1 MIPAHTSLARLM
13 AETVMTLLAGLAG
26 GAAFHAAGLPVPWL
40 SGALTVVAALAM
52 AGAPIRMP
60 NNLKDLGF
68 LVAGVS
74 LGSTVT
80 PEAVATIQRYPVSI
94 IGLLVSVVATVA
106 LSKTIL
112 ERIFGWDRPTAFLAA
127 VPGALSMVMALAA
140 ESSGDVRRIAVCQAI
155 RLFTLVAIMP
165 LLITAT
171 TAPVP
176 AIEHPVVSPG
186 GMAVMFGLT
195 FVVAAFMS
203 RFNFANPMFLGGMV
217 TGTLLHVTG
226 AIPGELPPFLSIAGM
241 LMIGVFSGV
250 RFVGTTPRDLAAI
263 FKPALAALSAALLVS
278 LAFGIFVHW
287 STGLKLAEVLV
298 AFAPGG
304 VEAMIMMGAAMGLD
318 TLYISTHHVIRSVA
332 LNLVT
337 PFFAPGRKD
346 RIG

>member
-1 MIPAHTSLARLM
+1 MAGPASGGRLL
-13 AETVMTLLAGLAG
+13 AETILTLLAGLAG

-40 SGALTVVAALAM
+40 SGSLTIVAGLAM

-80 PEAVATIQRYPVSI
+80 PEALATIQRYPLSV
-94 IGLLVSVVATVA
+94 IGLLLSVVATVA
-106 LSKTIL
+106 ISRTIL

-140 ESSGDVRRIAVCQAI
+140 ESSGDVRRIAICQAI

-165 LLITAT
+165 LAISAT
-171 TAPVP
+171 TFAVP
-176 AIEHPVVSPG
+176 APQQPIVTPA
-186 GMAVMFGLT
+186 GMAVMFALT
-195 FVVAAFMS
+195 FIVAAAMG
-203 RFNFANPMFLGGMV
+203 RLKFANPIFLAGMV

-226 AIPGELPPFLSIAGM
+226 LVPGELPPFLSIAGM

-250 RFVGTTPRDLAAI
+250 RFTGTSPRDLAAI
-263 FKPALAALSAALLVS
+263 FKPAVAALAAALLVS
-278 LAFGIFVHW
+278 LAFGLFVYW
-287 STGLKLAEVLV
+287 ITGLKLAEVLV

-337 PFFAPGRKD
+337 PFFAPGRE
-346 RIG
+346 R